1 MVVPLFEMKLSKKP
15 IAIIK
20 MGDRNVS
27 FVKINKY
34 NSKYFTTK
42 DGQTYELD
50 DEYEYRY
57 KKTGVY
63 FLSDSYK
70 FHFFLDSLHLL
81 SIPVV
86 K

>member
-1 MVVPLFEMKLSKKP
+1 MLEKLTLVVPLFEMKLSKKP

-42 DGQTYELD
+42 DGQNL
-50 DEYEYRY
+50 RV
-57 KKTGVY
+57 G
-63 FLSDSYK
+63 
-70 FHFFLDSLHLL
+70 
-81 SIPVV
+81 
-86 K
+86 